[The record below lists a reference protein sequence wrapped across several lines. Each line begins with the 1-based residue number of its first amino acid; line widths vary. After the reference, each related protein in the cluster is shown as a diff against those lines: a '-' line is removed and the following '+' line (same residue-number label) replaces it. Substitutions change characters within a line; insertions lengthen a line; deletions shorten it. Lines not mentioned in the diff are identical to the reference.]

1 MKKAPAESDGALV
14 RLDFSQVTKPVSLD
28 LQRRMEIIGIRGGVQ
43 GVFEKNAHAFL
54 ELVLF
59 LKS

>member
-28 LQRRMEIIGIRGGVQ
+28 LQRLGGRLA
-43 GVFEKNAHAFL
+43 G
-54 ELVLF
+54 ELLGSKILSGGSDASDVYRVDTW
-59 LKS
+59 